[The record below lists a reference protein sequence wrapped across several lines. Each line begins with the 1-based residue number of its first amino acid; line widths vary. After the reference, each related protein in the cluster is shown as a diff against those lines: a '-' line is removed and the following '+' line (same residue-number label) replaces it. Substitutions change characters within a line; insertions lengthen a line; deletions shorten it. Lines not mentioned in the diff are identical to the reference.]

1 MMASAGNL
9 RDRMMAARMVRPLK
23 SRVFM
28 LFLPK
33 DGEQNKARENEW
45 DDSNQHMECPDD
57 D

>member
-1 MMASAGNL
+1 
-9 RDRMMAARMVRPLK
+9 MMAARMVRPLK